1 MGNHKKGRS
10 DKKLGRLLSQKRDR
24 GERENEEKRDEAIA
38 TEKAI
43 AIAMAMALLPL
54 TVKRPQSPTLLK
66 PPPLPTNNQ
75 HISRLS
81 Y

>member
-1 MGNHKKGRS
+1 MRNHKKGRS

-24 GERENEEKRDEAIA
+24 GERESEEKRDEAIA
-38 TEKAI
+38 TEE

-66 PPPLPTNNQ
+66 PPLLPTHN
-75 HISRLS
+75 HHTSRLS

>member
-10 DKKLGRLLSQKRDR
+10 DKKLGRLLISQKRDR

-43 AIAMAMALLPL
+43 AMAMALLPL
-54 TVKRPQSPTLLK
+54 TVKRPESPTLLK
-66 PPPLPTNNQ
+66 PPLLPTNNQ
-75 HISRLS
+75 HIPRLS